1 MLNYIKAELW
11 KVSRQVSFYMATG
24 VLLFCAHLFGL
35 LFAGGSFH
43 QLASG
48 MCTTMLTGVAA
59 APVLVQLVDKGFG
72 GTLRNEVSFGLSR
85 EMIYLGK
92 LFSIFLVGLA
102 LCAVLIGGVLL
113 SGWVFLAHDSAQK
126 ELVALAVLV
135 FCLTAALP
143 VWCGMAGLCHMLAT
157 LFRSEVTWISL
168 YFLAL
173 IFLEPI
179 VATLVVGLT
188 GSRLDWTQPGV
199 LYGILMPWSLLISK
213 HMSGRLT
220 LGFLLR
226 CWAVGLGWLA
236 GTSAAGMLFLRRRD
250 AR

>member
-11 KVSRQVSFYMATG
+11 KVSRQMSFYMVTG

-43 QLASG
+43 QLVSG

-59 APVLVQLVDKGFG
+59 APMLVQLVDKGFG

-113 SGWVFLAHDSAQK
+113 SGWVFLGHDSAQK
-126 ELVALAVLV
+126 ELVALAVLA

-179 VATLVVGLT
+179 VATAGLVFT
-188 GSRLDWTQPGV
+188 GDRLNLAEPSFFHSA
-199 LYGILMPWSLLISK
+199 LMPWTLLFSQILDR
-213 HMSGRLT
+213 RLT
-220 LGFLLR
+220 LRFLLR
-226 CWAVGLGWLA
+226 CWTVGLGWLA
-236 GTSAAGMLFLRRRD
+236 GTSAVGMLFLRRRD